1 MRQGTLYRNSMYVL
15 KPYFWQIQEWLKMMK
30 QSCQKFPLNY
40 LSCLLYI
47 LKTQDATI
55 GSLFYFLKL
64 PNISGSRVL
73 ISNMKI
79 VF

>member
-1 MRQGTLYRNSMYVL
+1 MKQETLHKNSIYVL
-15 KPYFWQIQEWLKMMK
+15 KPYFRQIQELLKMMK